1 VEPVLDRIVRST
13 LRRRDG
19 WQSAPFARV
28 ASALLKV
35 GRIVA
40 ISVLSLAA
48 CELAACSTVTPIQY
62 LGQTDLPHAARF
74 MDTVIGGFSGISYDG
89 QQRQYYVISDDNSKL
104 GSARFY
110 TVRLSVSD
118 KGVDEIQLVA
128 TRPLQDRPRQVFG
141 TATSHTQAVPPDP
154 EGIAFDARRQRLY
167 WSSEGAF
174 EPARTGEPAI
184 VLDPWVRIAGLDGS
198 YLGEFTMPPGFNM
211 SVAGDSGPRPNKSL
225 EGLTMSPDGRFLFA
239 AMEDPRYEDGPTPD
253 RDHAALVRIIKFDVE
268 SRTPVAQYAYPLDLA
283 SPPLETNGL
292 SDLVALTDSSFL
304 VLERSGSDKGVVVR
318 IYRADIDGATDVL
331 QNPSLV
337 APPVLPMFK
346 SLVADLT
353 TTPGLTPLDN
363 IEGITLGPRLR
374 DGRYS
379 VVLVSDDNFLPTQVT
394 QFVAFAM

>member
-1 VEPVLDRIVRST
+1 MCSENRIFEPSSISFRSTTTVPGPTAVTDRQARLYRGDIELVCISAQMEEAHVEPVLDRIVRST

-19 WQSAPFARV
+19 WQSAPLARV

-74 MDTVIGGFSGISYDG
+74 MDTAIGGFSGISYDG

-128 TRPLQDRPRQVFG
+128 TPPLQDRPRQVFG

-239 AMEDPRYEDGPTPD
+239 AMEDPRYEDGPKP
-253 RDHAALVRIIKFDVE
+253 
-268 SRTPVAQYAYPLDLA
+268 
-283 SPPLETNGL
+283 
-292 SDLVALTDSSFL
+292 
-304 VLERSGSDKGVVVR
+304 
-318 IYRADIDGATDVL
+318 
-331 QNPSLV
+331 
-337 APPVLPMFK
+337 
-346 SLVADLT
+346 
-353 TTPGLTPLDN
+353 
-363 IEGITLGPRLR
+363 GPRSR
-374 DGRYS
+374 SAGPDH
-379 VVLVSDDNFLPTQVT
+379 QVRRRI
-394 QFVAFAM
+394 